1 MLKGMNARNRRD
13 LVWSGHP
20 GDPEELLDAG
30 VDPAAA
36 EVEALVARGRPV
48 KAAVT
53 GTGSGA
59 LAAAAVYAWLG
70 VAAFEF
76 EGDPDE
82 LRQVLDMVA
91 SMAGTR
97 PPAVGRRAL
106 A

>member
-13 LVWSGHP
+13 LVWSGNP
-20 GDPEELLDAG
+20 GNPEELLDAG

-53 GTGSGA
+53 GTDSGA

-91 SMAGTR
+91 SMAGAR